1 MIKRE
6 AKPGSPI
13 LSVYLDTDQSREIN
27 IERGFEVVVK
37 DMLREI
43 RQKLDKEARLEFD
56 ADAKGVRQ
64 FLQEYRD
71 VKRGLV
77 ILCDVSDKF
86 FWRQQLS
93 VRVRNSARWDDTPY
107 VRPLIEMLDEHERY
121 AVVKAV
127 SLSHRS
133 DTLFR

>member
-56 ADAKGVRQ
+56 ADAKGVASS
-64 FLQEYRD
+64 F
-71 VKRGLV
+71 
-77 ILCDVSDKF
+77 
-86 FWRQQLS
+86 
-93 VRVRNSARWDDTPY
+93 
-107 VRPLIEMLDEHERY
+107 
-121 AVVKAV
+121 
-127 SLSHRS
+127 RS
-133 DTLFR
+133 IAT